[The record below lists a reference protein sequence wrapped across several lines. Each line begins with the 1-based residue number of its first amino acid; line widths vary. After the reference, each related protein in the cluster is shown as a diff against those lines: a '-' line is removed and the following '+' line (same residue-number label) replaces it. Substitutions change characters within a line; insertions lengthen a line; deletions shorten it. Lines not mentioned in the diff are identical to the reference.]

1 MTLVVTMPDAATIAA
16 RLRNLNGELPAL
28 ERLYLKIGQQVAGE
42 RLNPLGA
49 ALAAQAAL
57 DQFLAESQYADVV
70 RVMVELEMPSL
81 LCSLTDDEEFGR
93 QAGQMWLD
101 SNGFSRQRSERRPR

>member
-16 RLRNLNGELPAL
+16 RLRNLNCELPAL
-28 ERLYLKIGQQVAGE
+28 ERLYLKIGRELAGE

-49 ALAAQAAL
+49 VLAARTAL
-57 DQFLAESQYADVV
+57 DQFLSESQYADALV
-70 RVMVELEMPSL
+70 VMVELEMPSL
-81 LCSLTDDEEFGR
+81 LCSVTDDEEFGR

-101 SNGFSRQRSERRPR
+101 SNGFSQQQSERRPR